1 MYPETNASRFAFSV
15 CKIFVFLYTIQIMS
29 LTHIIAFSQIVFS
42 VLLMIGVLL
51 QQSEAGL
58 GGAFGG
64 GDGFSSGH
72 HSKRGAEKY
81 IFVGT
86 IVIAI
91 LFAVTSFVLLLI

>member
-1 MYPETNASRFAFSV
+1 MNIAGIMPY
-15 CKIFVFLYTIQIMS
+15 IQIVLS
-29 LTHIIAFSQIVFS
+29 L
-42 VLLMIGVLL
+42 LLIGAILL

-72 HSKRGAEKY
+72 HTKRGAEKT
-81 IFVGT
+81 IFIAT

-91 LFAVTSFVLLLI
+91 VFVATSFSLLLI

>member
-1 MYPETNASRFAFSV
+1 MNIAGIMPY
-15 CKIFVFLYTIQIMS
+15 IQI
-29 LTHIIAFSQIVFS
+29 
-42 VLLMIGVLL
+42 VLSILLIGAILL

-72 HSKRGAEKY
+72 HTKRGAEKTMF
-81 IFVGT
+81 IAT

-91 LFAVTSFVLLLI
+91 VFVATSFSLLLI

>member
-1 MYPETNASRFAFSV
+1 MNIAEIMPY
-15 CKIFVFLYTIQIMS
+15 IQI
-29 LTHIIAFSQIVFS
+29 
-42 VLLMIGVLL
+42 VLSILLIGLILL

-72 HSKRGAEKY
+72 HTKRGVEKT
-81 IFVGT
+81 IFIAT

-91 LFAVTSFVLLLI
+91 MFVATSFSLLLI